1 MFTTEIAAIEDY
13 WFDVRHDLFPT
24 NYPPSVVTMV
34 WGGKGAN
41 GTWFSANPE
50 AVHGINF
57 LPITGGSLYLG
68 RWPEYVKRNYSALL
82 KENLEA
88 AIKEAATKGL
98 PAPTHDGSA
107 FDSWLDILWM
117 YRALSDPADA
127 RRMWDARPASLKP
140 DSGNSLAQA
149 YAWITALGDL
159 GGVDR
164 TVSADTP
171 FAAVFT
177 KAGKR
182 THVAWNLGSAPRV
195 VVFSDGVKLDCPGRA
210 VEVR

>member
-88 AIKEAATKGL
+88 DVKEAAAKGL

-107 FDSWLDILWM
+107 FDSWSDILWM

-195 VVFSDGVKLDCPGRA
+195 VVFSDGVKLNCPGRA